1 MDARI
6 KLSGDKELERNLK
19 KITRAAKGR
28 ALRKAAKAGAE
39 PIVQSA
45 KRQVSVDTGKMRQ
58 HIRSWF
64 SQRRSESVTVSVGV
78 TAKSRAHVARFHE
91 LGTSKMAARPFLRPA
106 IDEQKQKA
114 AEETQ
119 STMAEAV
126 LEEVRKSGHTTS
138 FSIGR

>member
-39 PIVQSA
+39 PIVQEA
-45 KRQVSVDTGKMRQ
+45 KRRVPVDTGKTQQ
-58 HIRSWF
+58 HIRSWVA
-64 SQRRSESVTVSVGV
+64 RRSSDSVTVSVGV
-78 TAKSRAHVARFHE
+78 TAKSRAHVARYLE

-106 IDEQKQKA
+106 IDEKQRKA

-119 STMAEAV
+119 QTMAEAV
-126 LEEVRKSGHTTS
+126 LEEVRKGGHTTG
-138 FSIGR
+138 FVIRR